1 MLKKAAATTAL
12 VLVVLGYSAA
22 SAQGSVSFCI
32 YGSASCMACAQLK
45 KFLTEEF
52 GSDSLRF
59 NEVYGNETNAEK
71 LARIY
76 DLAFPRLPNHDRVI
90 PVTGVFCDG
99 RLVAVV
105 VGVPELDESFW
116 RDVASPREGILL
128 VLHNG
133 TAVERNDPQ
142 LISSLEEVFGEA
154 PTPPTPGPTTKTAG
168 EVLIPV
174 TTAALAD
181 SVNPCTFS
189 VFTALL
195 LLAMSAGGRRRSL
208 SVGGAFIAAVF
219 LAYYALGLGLIKVF
233 ATLPWLKYAVAALGL
248 VVGSYEVITSL
259 GGRFKSPLPDPLY
272 KTTSRL
278 VEWASRAASV
288 PLAFCA
294 GLLISV
300 TLLPCSSGP
309 YLVATSLLAGLPGY
323 QRLALLGMYNT
334 IFVAPLILI
343 LLVVGLLERRV
354 RDVKVWRS
362 KKLHVMNL
370 VAGSL
375 LIAICLWALLVS

>member
-1 MLKKAAATTAL
+1 MLKKAVTAAAL
-12 VLVVLGYSAA
+12 VSLILGLSVV
-22 SAQGSVSFCI
+22 SAQGSVNFCL
-32 YGSASCMACAQLK
+32 YGSSSCPACVQLK

-52 GSDSLRF
+52 GSDVLRF

-76 DLAFPRLPNHDRVI
+76 DLAFPNLPAHERYI
-90 PVTGVFCDG
+90 PVTGVFCNG

-116 RDVASPREGILL
+116 RELASRRDGILL

-133 TAVERNDPQ
+133 TTIQSEDPQ
-142 LISSLEEVFGEA
+142 LISSLEEIFGGA
-154 PTPPTPGPTTKTAG
+154 SSPTGPATRTAA

-195 LLAMSAGGRRRSL
+195 LLSMSAGGKRRSL

-219 LAYYALGLGLIKVF
+219 MAYYALGLGLIRVF
-233 ATLPWLKYAVAALGL
+233 STIPWLKYAVAILGL

-259 GGRFKSPLPDPLY
+259 GGSFKSPLPDPLY
-272 KTTSRL
+272 RTTSRL
-278 VEWASRAASV
+278 VEWTSHAASV

-334 IFVAPLILI
+334 IFVTPLVLI

-362 KKLHVMNL
+362 KKLHVLNL

-375 LIAICLWALLVS
+375 LIVICLWALLAP